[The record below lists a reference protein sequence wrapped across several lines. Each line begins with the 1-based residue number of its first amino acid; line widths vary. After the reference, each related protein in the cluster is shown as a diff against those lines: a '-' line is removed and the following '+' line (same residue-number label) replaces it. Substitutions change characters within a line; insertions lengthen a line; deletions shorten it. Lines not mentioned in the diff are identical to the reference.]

1 MAMLTAGDVE
11 NMGVDA
17 AREMLAVLLTSMNER
32 DIIGTIREVYDEYE
46 DRAELADAITGD
58 LEDDLDC

>member
-17 AREMLAVLLTSMNER
+17 AREMLAVLLQNLDDQS
-32 DIIGTIREVYDEYE
+32 IVATIREVYEDYE
-46 DRAELADAITGD
+46 TRQELADAITT
-58 LEDDLDC
+58 DLDDDIDC